1 MFLCHREDSCF
12 LMDCGEATASQM
24 IRIFGLEQANKIL
37 RSLGGV
43 YVSHLHADHHVGL
56 VGVVLARLA
65 AFKEAGVEASKLI
78 VLLPLPVIPF
88 ISVSMRQFLLPTCVN
103 IFSTCRLTAGL
114 MRILATMCTL

>member
-1 MFLCHREDSCF
+1 
-12 LMDCGEATASQM
+12 MDCGEATASQM

-65 AFKEAGVEASKLI
+65 AFKETGVEASKLI

-88 ISVSMRQFLLPTCVN
+88 ISVSIR
-103 IFSTCRLTAGL
+103 
-114 MRILATMCTL
+114 